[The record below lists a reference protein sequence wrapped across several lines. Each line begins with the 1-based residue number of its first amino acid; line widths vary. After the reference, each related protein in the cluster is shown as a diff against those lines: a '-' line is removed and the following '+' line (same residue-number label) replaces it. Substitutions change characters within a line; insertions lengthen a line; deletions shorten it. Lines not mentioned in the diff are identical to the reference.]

1 MIRHL
6 IKLIWNKKRSHTLLI
21 VEILASFLVLFGVM
35 SLVTYN
41 YGNYLKPIG
50 FSYERVWTISFNS
63 NQDTTEVADKMDR
76 LFRKVASYNEVES
89 ATRMSGNSPFS
100 FSNSSSGISYKKTS
114 TQSDIYSTDENFART
129 LKLNLIQGKWY
140 GKEDKVAKNT
150 PVVINRATRDA
161 LFGTENPVGKTF
173 DSDNEDKWKIV
184 GVVDYFKGK
193 GEYTADKP
201 AIFVLMDGKGAW
213 EKTVLAKVKS
223 GTDANF
229 EARMIRELGAMA
241 KDWTIEVTYM
251 SDQRINQHNFS
262 LVPMIVFLIISVF
275 LLVNVA
281 MGLFGILN
289 LNIARRREE
298 IGVRRA
304 LGATE
309 AGIKSQFVGEMWVI
323 AAFAIF
329 IGLLFA
335 VQFPIMS
342 IFDLDPA
349 IYIVAIV
356 ASVIIIFL
364 IVTLCSYYP
373 SRQAARIQPAMALH
387 EE

>member
-21 VEILASFLVLFGVM
+21 IEILASFLVLFGVM

-41 YGNYLKPIG
+41 MGNYLKPIG
-50 FSYERVWTISFNS
+50 FEYERVWTINFDN
-63 NQDTTEVADKMDR
+63 NQDTTDVAGKID
-76 LFRKVASYNEVES
+76 LLYRKVAGYSEVES

-100 FSNSSSGISYKKTS
+100 FSNSNTGIAYNKTKS
-114 TQSDIYSTDENFART
+114 MADIYNTDEHFART
-129 LKLNLIQGKWY
+129 LGLNLIQGKWY
-140 GKEDKVAKNT
+140 GKEDRVAKNT

-173 DSDNEDKWKIV
+173 DSDNDDKWKIV

-193 GEYTADKP
+193 GEYTADSP
-201 AIFVLMDGKGAW
+201 AIFVLMDGKSGW
-213 EKTVLAKVKS
+213 EKTVLAKVKP

-229 EARMIRELGAMA
+229 EARMIKELGAMA
-241 KDWTIEVTYM
+241 KDWTVEVTYM
-251 SDQRINQHNFS
+251 SDQRVNQHNFS
-262 LVPMIVFLIISVF
+262 LVPMIIFLIISVF
-275 LLVNVA
+275 LLINVA

-309 AGIKSQFVGEMWVI
+309 GSIKSQFVGEMWVI
-323 AAFAIF
+323 AAFGVF

-342 IFDLDPA
+342 IFDLDPV
-349 IYIVAIV
+349 IYIISILV
-356 ASVIIIFL
+356 SVFIIFL

-373 SRQAARIQPAMALH
+373 SRQAAKIQPAMALH